1 MLNFY
6 QDLSDPEK
14 TAFRWYMRKL
24 VALVGVLVLALVVSY
39 GVDIW
44 KELKLL
50 RGESK
55 LQITVNGEGKV
66 TAKPDVARIT
76 ATIATERELLKD
88 AQAENSRR
96 ASALTAYLK
105 SASIAEKD
113 IKTVGY
119 QIFPQ
124 YSYPRP
130 CPLGLYPCPPEES
143 PKITGYQVR
152 NSYEITIRDIAASSD
167 ILTGMVASGANEVSG
182 ITFTID
188 KPEALQAEARK
199 QAIDEAREK
208 AQTLARDLDRRL
220 GRIVS
225 FSEGGAFPSPI
236 IFGREAAFG
245 GKGGDAPAPSV
256 EPGENEVVV
265 TVSVTYEFK

>member
-6 QDLSDPEK
+6 QDFSDPEK
-14 TAFRWYMRKL
+14 SVFRRHMRRLITL
-24 VALVGVLVLALVVSY
+24 VSVLVLALVVSY

-66 TAKPDVARIT
+66 TDKPDVARIT
-76 ATIATERELLKD
+76 ATISIERELLTN

-96 ASALTAYLK
+96 ASTLVAYLK
-105 SASIAEKD
+105 GANIAEKD

-130 CPLGLYPCPPEES
+130 CPLGFYPCPPEES

-152 NSYEITIRDIAASSD
+152 NSYEITVRDIGASSD
-167 ILTGMVASGANEVSG
+167 ILTGVVASGANEVSG

-188 KPEALQAEARK
+188 K
-199 QAIDEAREK
+199 
-208 AQTLARDLDRRL
+208 
-220 GRIVS
+220 
-225 FSEGGAFPSPI
+225 
-236 IFGREAAFG
+236 
-245 GKGGDAPAPSV
+245 
-256 EPGENEVVV
+256 
-265 TVSVTYEFK
+265 